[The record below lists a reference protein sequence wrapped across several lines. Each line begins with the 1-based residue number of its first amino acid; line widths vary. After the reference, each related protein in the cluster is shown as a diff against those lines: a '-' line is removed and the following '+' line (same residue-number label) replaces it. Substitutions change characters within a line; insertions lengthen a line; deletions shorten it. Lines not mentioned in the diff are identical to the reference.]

1 MLNYEL
7 WNRVIDVNLT
17 GQFLCAREAV
27 REFKLSFDSIR
38 IRHKEDKMTKKE
50 PMNVEASFDNANLEE
65 LAARV
70 KRVLDIRD
78 RKHGFPS
85 KTYPKCFVGSEAVA
99 QLVEEGIASDEED
112 AVHIGNMMLNGGVF
126 HHVQHAHPFENKYL
140 FYRFTSDEDHGKV
153 ARKPDGSA
161 VSWADFMAPLTS
173 AEDQILSLQPAIPGR
188 DPDLAM
194 FEQVD
199 LEACGVSPLDEHNTK
214 FLDFLH
220 PKEWVDPKP
229 KPSYNLVVI
238 GAGAGG
244 LVSAA
249 GAAGVGAR
257 VALIEAHLLGGDC
270 LTVGC
275 VPSKALLRCAKAAAA
290 VKNASQFGVKIDG
303 DISVDFAYV
312 MERMRRLRASIA
324 PADSAE
330 RYSKQLGVDLFIGKG
345 VFTGKNTIEVNGKT
359 LSFARAVV
367 ATGGTA
373 AIPNIPG
380 LKQVPYLTNATIF
393 NLTELPARL
402 GVIGAG
408 PLGLE
413 LAQAFQRFGSQVTVF
428 SRSDRILPKEHP
440 EASKI
445 VENALLRDGVTFA
458 YNVNYKGVESQFGKP
473 PVTVVIEDDHGEST
487 LEFDALLIATG
498 RKPSV
503 KGLNLEDAGVEY
515 DERMGVSVNDLLQT
529 TNPNIYA
536 VGDVASKY
544 QFTHMADF
552 GARLVIRNALFFGRD
567 KFSNMLVP
575 WATYTEPE
583 VAHVGLYDKDLE
595 ERNIAFATFTREFSD
610 VDRSI
615 VDGETEGF
623 VKIHVKKGTDQI
635 LGATIVG
642 SHAGDMISE
651 ITVAMQGGMGLGK
664 LANVIH
670 PYPTAA
676 EAIRQCGD
684 AYNRARL
691 TPTVKGIFHRLMAF
705 KR

>member
-1 MLNYEL
+1 MANEEL
-7 WNRVIDVNLT
+7 KN
-17 GQFLCAREAV
+17 
-27 REFKLSFDSIR
+27 
-38 IRHKEDKMTKKE
+38 
-50 PMNVEASFDNANLEE
+50 NVASFDQEGLEA
-65 LAARV
+65 LTVQV
-70 KRVLDIRD
+70 KGILDIRD
-78 RKHGFPS
+78 RKYGIPA

-99 QLVEEGIASDEED
+99 QLVKAGIAIDEDD
-112 AVHIGNMMLNGGVF
+112 AVRMGNMMLRAGVF
-126 HHVQHAHPFENKYL
+126 HHVLDEHPFKNEKL
-140 FYRFTSDEDHGKV
+140 FYRFLSDEDHGTV

-161 VSWADFMAPLTS
+161 VSWADFIAPLTYP
-173 AEDQILSLQPAIPGR
+173 EDQAMALQPDIPER
-188 DPDLAM
+188 DPNLAA
-194 FEQVD
+194 FAQVD
-199 LEACGVSPLDEHNTK
+199 LEACGVSPLDDHNTRM
-214 FLDFLH
+214 LDLLH
-220 PKEWVDPKP
+220 PKQWVDPKP
-229 KPSYNLVVI
+229 KSSYNLVVI

-257 VALIEAHLLGGDC
+257 VALIESHLLGGDC

-290 VKNASQFGVKIDG
+290 VRHAAAFGVNISG
-303 DISVDFAYV
+303 EVSVDFGFV

-324 PADSAE
+324 PVDSAQ
-330 RYSKQLGVDLFIGKG
+330 RYSEKLGVDVFMGKG
-345 VFTGKNTIEVNGKT
+345 KFSGKNTIEVNGQT
-359 LSFARAVV
+359 LHFAKAVV

-373 AIPNIPG
+373 AVPPIPG
-380 LKQVPYLTNATIF
+380 LKEAPYLTNASVF

-408 PLGLE
+408 PIGLE

-428 SRSDRILPKEHP
+428 SRSNKILPKEDP
-440 EASKI
+440 DAAKI
-445 VENALLRDGVTFA
+445 VENALRRDGVVFA
-458 YNVNYKGVESQFGKP
+458 YRVKYQGVASRGGKP
-473 PVTVVIEDDHGEST
+473 PVAVVVEDDKGERT

-498 RKPSV
+498 RKPNVS
-503 KGLNLEDAGVEY
+503 GLGLEDAGIEY
-515 DERMGVSVNDLLQT
+515 DERMGVKVSDRMQT
-529 TNPNIYA
+529 TNPNVYA

-544 QFTHMADF
+544 QFTHMSDF

-567 KFSNMLVP
+567 KFSDLLIP

-583 VAHVGLYDKDLE
+583 VAHVGLYEKDLK
-595 ERNIAFATFTREFSD
+595 ERGIEFNTISRAFDD

-623 VKIHVKKGTDQI
+623 VKIHVKKGKDQI

-651 ITVAMQGGMGLGK
+651 ITVAMQAGMGLGK

-684 AYNRARL
+684 AYNRSRL
-691 TPTVKGIFHRLMAF
+691 TPTVKGIFNRLMAF

>member
-1 MLNYEL
+1 
-7 WNRVIDVNLT
+7 
-17 GQFLCAREAV
+17 
-27 REFKLSFDSIR
+27 
-38 IRHKEDKMTKKE
+38 MTKDE
-50 PMNVEASFDNANLEE
+50 HMDVEASFDNTDLEA

-70 KRVLDIRD
+70 KHVLDIRD
-78 RKHGFPS
+78 RKYGFPS
-85 KTYPKCFVGSEAVA
+85 KTYLKCFVGREAVS
-99 QLVEEGIASDEED
+99 QLIEEGIASDEED
-112 AVHIGNMMLNGGVF
+112 AVSIGNMMLNAGVF
-126 HHVQHAHPFENKYL
+126 HHVLDAHPFENANL
-140 FYRFTSDEDHGKV
+140 FYRFVADEDHGTV
-153 ARKPDGSA
+153 ARKLDGSA

-173 AEDQILSLQPAIPGR
+173 AEDQILTLQPAIPER

-194 FEQVD
+194 FAQVD

-220 PKEWVDPKP
+220 PKAWVDPKP

-275 VPSKALLRCAKAAAA
+275 VPSKALLRCAKAASA
-290 VKNASQFGVKIDG
+290 VKNASQFGVKIKG
-303 DISVDFAYV
+303 DVSVDFAFV
-312 MERMRRLRASIA
+312 MERMRRLRADIA
-324 PADSAE
+324 PVDSAE

-359 LSFARAVV
+359 LSFAKAVV

-408 PLGLE
+408 PIGLE

-428 SRSDRILPKEHP
+428 SRSDKILPKEDP
-440 EASKI
+440 EAAKI
-445 VENALLRDGVTFA
+445 VENALRRDGVTFA
-458 YNVNYKGVESQFGKP
+458 YNVNYKGVESRSGKP
-473 PVTVVIEDDHGEST
+473 PVTMVLENGNGERR
-487 LEFDALLIATG
+487 LEFDALLVATG
-498 RKPSV
+498 RKPTV
-503 KGLNLEDAGVEY
+503 AGLGLEDAGVEY
-515 DERMGVSVNDLLQT
+515 DQRMGVKVNDRLQT
-529 TNPNIYA
+529 TNPDVYA

-567 KFSNMLVP
+567 NFSKLVIP
-575 WATYTEPE
+575 WATYTQPE
-583 VAHVGLYDKDLE
+583 VAHVGLYERDLQ
-595 ERNIAFATFTREFSD
+595 ERNTAFATFRREFSD
-610 VDRSI
+610 VDRGI

-651 ITVAMQGGMGLGK
+651 ITVAMQSGMGLGK

>member
-1 MLNYEL
+1 MANEKQ
-7 WNRVIDVNLT
+7 N
-17 GQFLCAREAV
+17 
-27 REFKLSFDSIR
+27 
-38 IRHKEDKMTKKE
+38 DK
-50 PMNVEASFDNANLEE
+50 EASFDGDGLEK
-65 LAARV
+65 LTQHV
-70 KRVLDIRD
+70 KGLLDIRD
-78 RKHGFPS
+78 RTYGIPP
-85 KTYPKCFVGSEAVA
+85 KTYGMCFVGSEAVETFMREA
-99 QLVEEGIASDEED
+99 IASDEAD
-112 AVHIGNMMLNGGVF
+112 ALCIGNMMLNAGVF
-126 HHVQHAHPFENKYL
+126 HHVQQAHPFENKYL
-140 FYRFTSDEDHGKV
+140 FYRFASDEDHGKV
-153 ARKPDGSA
+153 ARKPDGGA
-161 VSWADFMAPLTS
+161 VRWADFLSPLTS
-173 AEDQILSLQPAIPGR
+173 TGDPGLVLQPSVPER
-188 DPDLAM
+188 DPDLADM
-194 FEQVD
+194 AQES
-199 LEACGVSPLDEHNTK
+199 LEACGVAPLDEHNTK
-214 FLDFLH
+214 FLDLLH
-220 PKEWVDPKP
+220 PKAWVDPQP

-290 VKNASQFGVKIDG
+290 VRHASQFGVNIDG
-303 DISVDFAYV
+303 NVSVDFGFV
-312 MERMRRLRASIA
+312 MERLRRLRASIA
-324 PADSAE
+324 PVDSAE
-330 RYSKQLGVDLFIGKG
+330 RYANQLGVDLFIGKG
-345 VFTGKNTIEVNGKT
+345 AFTGKNRIEVNGKT
-359 LSFARAVV
+359 LKFAKAVV

-380 LKQVPYLTNATIF
+380 LKKAPFLTNATVF
-393 NLTELPARL
+393 NLTALPRRL
-402 GVIGAG
+402 AVIGAG
-408 PLGLE
+408 PIGIE
-413 LAQAFQRFGSQVTVF
+413 LAQAFQRLGSQVSVF
-428 SRSDRILPKEHP
+428 SRSDAILPKEDP
-440 EASKI
+440 DAATI
-445 VENALLRDGVTFA
+445 VENALHRDGVTFV
-458 YNVNYKGVESQFGKP
+458 YHVNFRGVESQNGKP
-473 PVTVVIEDDHGEST
+473 PVTIVFDQGKTEQR

-498 RKPSV
+498 RKPTV
-503 KGLNLEDAGVEY
+503 DGLGLEQAGVEY
-515 DERMGVSVNDLLQT
+515 DARMGVVVSDRLQT
-529 TNPNIYA
+529 TNPDIYA
-536 VGDVASKY
+536 VGDVASRY

-567 KFSNMLVP
+567 KFSNLLVP
-575 WATYTEPE
+575 WATYTDPE
-583 VAHVGLYDKDLE
+583 VAHVGLYEKDLND
-595 ERNIAFATFTREFSD
+595 RNIAFATFTREFAD
-610 VDRSI
+610 VDRGI

-691 TPTVKGIFHRLMAF
+691 TPTIKGLFHRLMAF